1 MPFCP
6 GCGTQTE
13 PNWQACPKCG
23 YKLQDGSKPNTKPP
37 PIIYSTSQ
45 QSESNTYGIEALVF
59 AILGFIIIPILGS
72 ILGIVFGIKGKDK
85 DDNPS
90 YALFGLVLGIIGLAC
105 WIIFGFAIIS
115 FLILIFSLMGSTY

>member
-1 MPFCP
+1 MTFCP

-23 YKLQDGSKPNTKPP
+23 YKLKDGSQPTTSPP
-37 PIIYSTSQ
+37 PIIYNTSQ
-45 QSESNTYGIEALVF
+45 QSESNTYGIEALIF
-59 AILGFIIIPILGS
+59 AILGFIVFPIIGS

-90 YALFGLVLGIIGLAC
+90 YAQFGLVLGIIGLAC

-115 FLILIFSLMGSTY
+115 FFVRLLTLMGPTY